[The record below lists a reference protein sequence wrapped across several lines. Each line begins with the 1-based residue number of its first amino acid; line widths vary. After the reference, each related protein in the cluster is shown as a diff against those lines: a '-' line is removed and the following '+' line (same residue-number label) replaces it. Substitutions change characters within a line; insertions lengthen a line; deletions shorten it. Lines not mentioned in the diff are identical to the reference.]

1 MGGVLAGPAD
11 SSQARE
17 SSVHKPTRTDP
28 ELLQVKE
35 TRIPRPVLNGKVVR
49 PTRPLARTS
58 FPLRSPIRIA

>member
-11 SSQARE
+11 ASQPRE
-17 SSVHKPTRTDP
+17 PLVHKTIRAGP

-35 TRIPRPVLNGKVVR
+35 TRIPRAVLNGKVVR
-49 PTRPLARTS
+49 PTSPLADAS